1 MPSFRSLF
9 LLSTAAALAQS
20 QPLQKKQN
28 CDCWK
33 ATDASTAVFSN
44 RRFFDFRDIANPSTP
59 ALISDQSSDA
69 NAPNTNAYFDSA
81 EWTDTWS
88 IQSWA
93 TAGEG
98 VARQNSKNN
107 VFIASNDDGS
117 SATYLSMRTARNEGY
132 QTTAEVE
139 SVATNYQYA
148 TLRMKAR
155 TTGATGAV
163 TSLFTYLG
171 SPLQEADIEI
181 RTSEDTDIINYTNQ
195 PGSTEGATDRATI
208 PAQWTDWLEYRY
220 DWTPGSSKWYINDLP
235 VAAIEL
241 QTPTNP
247 LSVLMNVWSDGGE
260 WSGVM
265 AVGNQATMDVQWL
278 DVTYNTSSQAGATC
292 SSVCSLDREIA

>member
-1 MPSFRSLF
+1 MPSLQSLL

-20 QPLQKKQN
+20 SPLQKRQS

-33 ATDASTAVFSN
+33 ASDSSTAVFSN
-44 RRFFDFRDIANPSTP
+44 RKFFDFRNIANPSTP
-59 ALISDQSSDA
+59 AVISDQSSDA
-69 NAPNTNAYFDSA
+69 NAATTNAYFSSA

-107 VFIASNDDGS
+107 VFIAQNDDGS
-117 SATYLSMRTARNEGY
+117 SATYLSMRTARNQGY

-139 SVATNYQYA
+139 SIATNYQYA

-155 TTGATGAV
+155 TTGASGAV

-171 SPLQEADIEI
+171 DPLQEADIEI
-181 RTSEDTDIINYTNQ
+181 RTLEETDIINYTNQ
-195 PGSTEGATDRATI
+195 PGSTDGATDRATI
-208 PAQWTDWLEYRY
+208 PGVWTDWLEYRY
-220 DWTPGSSKWYINDLP
+220 DWTPGSSDWYINDQL
-235 VAAIEL
+235 VASIQL

-247 LSVLMNVWSDGGE
+247 LSILMNVWSDGGV

-265 AVGNQATMDVQWL
+265 AVGDQAAMDVQWL
-278 DVTYNTSSQAGATC
+278 DVTYNTSSQAAATC
-292 SSVCSLDREIA
+292 SSVCSLDTEIA